1 MISKTAFMRYFDD
14 ELAARIQM
22 RDIASVQERILRK
35 DVEED
40 YEFEEVFIRAMML
53 HSDQ

>member
-1 MISKTAFMRYFDD
+1 MRYFDD

-22 RDIASVQERILRK
+22 RDIASVQERIMRK

-40 YEFEEVFIRAMML
+40 YDFDEASTL
-53 HSDQ
+53 P